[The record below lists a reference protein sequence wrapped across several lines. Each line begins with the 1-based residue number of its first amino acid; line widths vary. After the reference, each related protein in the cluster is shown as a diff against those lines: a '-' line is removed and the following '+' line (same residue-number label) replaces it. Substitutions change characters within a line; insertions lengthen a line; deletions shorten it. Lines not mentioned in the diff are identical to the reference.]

1 VFTTLPSSFLCPA
14 FKRDGTGEWC
24 IVKFDVKLDRK
35 NIIQAASLFR
45 EVAFLLLKRIT
56 EEG

>member
-45 EVAFLLLKRIT
+45 EVAFFLKRKT